1 MSNIE
6 EQNLTEFLLEVKAKM
21 ANITLSENEAINE
34 ITSYVLSNTG
44 KFIRSKI
51 IFLYGS
57 EIGVKKPKL
66 IELASAAELIHLS
79 TLVHDD
85 IIDEADIRRNKPTV
99 VNKWGIKK
107 AILYGDF
114 LYTKTFQALNSLENI
129 AISNELI
136 KCAENLIDGEFNQI
150 EIRNNNTVCIEQ
162 YYDVI
167 EKKTAVL
174 FSGIL
179 KCIGIEK
186 KLDANDL
193 ELLKQLGLSFG
204 RAFQINDDLSDFNT
218 SEITGKAEFKDLSEG
233 KLTLPVILLF
243 EGSNSKQQDQI
254 FNLIQSGEYE
264 TIKQKIIDSN
274 CFKKARIER
283 EKAISNCIEYTE
295 RFIKL
300 DKLDNLRM
308 FLKETL
314 VA

>member
-150 EIRNNNTVCIEQ
+150 RIRNNNTVCIEQ

-186 KLDANDL
+186 KLDNSDL

-243 EGSNSKQQDQI
+243 EVSNPKQQDKI
-254 FNLIQSGEYE
+254 FSLIQSGEYE
-264 TIKQKIIDSN
+264 TVKKKIKDSN
-274 CFKKARIER
+274 CFEKARIER

-300 DKLDNLRM
+300 DKLDNLRV

>member
-21 ANITLSENEAINE
+21 ANITTSDNEAINE

-51 IFLYGS
+51 IFLYGD
-57 EIGVKKPKL
+57 EIGVKKSKL

-99 VNKWGIKK
+99 VKKWGIKK

-114 LYTKTFQALNSLENI
+114 LYTKTFQALNSLDNI
-129 AISNELI
+129 AIANELI
-136 KCAENLIDGEFNQI
+136 ECAEILIEGEFNQI
-150 EIRNNNTVCIEQ
+150 KIKSDNLISMTQ

-179 KCIGIEK
+179 KCLGIELSLPQK
-186 KLDANDL
+186 DL
-193 ELLKQLGLSFG
+193 EDLKQLGLSFG
-204 RAFQINDDLSDFNT
+204 RAFQINDDLSDFED
-218 SEITGKAEFKDLSEG
+218 SKLTGKAEYKDLSEG
-233 KLTLPVILLF
+233 KLTLPVIFLMENKNESEQSEIF
-243 EGSNSKQQDQI
+243 KFIDTGNFDAVKQLMNDTDS
-254 FNLIQSGEYE
+254 FNR
-264 TIKQKIIDSN
+264 
-274 CFKKARIER
+274 ARAER
-283 EKAISNCIEYTE
+283 EKAIGNCIEYTK

-300 DKLDNLRM
+300 DRLDSLKA
-308 FLKETL
+308 FLEKTL
-314 VA
+314 IA

>member
-150 EIRNNNTVCIEQ
+150 TIRNNNIVCIEQ

-186 KLDANDL
+186 KLDNNDL

-218 SEITGKAEFKDLSEG
+218 SKITGKAKFKDLSEG

-243 EGSNSKQQDQI
+243 EDLNSKQQDQI

-264 TIKQKIIDSN
+264 TVKKKIKDSN
-274 CFKKARIER
+274 CFKKARTER

-300 DKLDNLRM
+300 DKLDNLRV

>member
-150 EIRNNNTVCIEQ
+150 RIRNNNTVCIEQ

-186 KLDANDL
+186 KLDKSDL

-243 EGSNSKQQDQI
+243 EGSNSKQQDKI
-254 FNLIQSGEYE
+254 FSLIKSGEYE
-264 TIKQKIIDSN
+264 TIKKKIKDSN
-274 CFKKARIER
+274 CFEKARIER

-300 DKLDNLRM
+300 DRLDNLRI

>member
-57 EIGVKKPKL
+57 EIGVKKTKL
-66 IELASAAELIHLS
+66 IELASATELIHLS

-243 EGSNSKQQDQI
+243 EDSNSKQQDQI

>member
-150 EIRNNNTVCIEQ
+150 RIRNNNTVCIEQ

-186 KLDANDL
+186 KLDNNDL

-243 EGSNSKQQDQI
+243 EGSNSKQQDKI
-254 FNLIQSGEYE
+254 FSLIQSREYE
-264 TIKQKIIDSN
+264 TIKKKIKDSN
-274 CFKKARIER
+274 CFEKARIER

-300 DKLDNLRM
+300 DKLDNLRV